1 MGKIF
6 DLTRE
11 PELFEALRHETPAAF
26 EHLYRQYYRMTAAY
40 VTQNGG
46 SGDDAQDV
54 FQETL
59 VALVKNLRKP
69 EFALQAKL
77 STYLYAVAR
86 NIWLYRRRGQ
96 TANTPIENQTV
107 AQQISDFPDMT
118 DDSMSEITAHEQ
130 KHLLM
135 ARIFAQI
142 GADCREL
149 LRRYYYED
157 TPLKDIAHIM
167 GFTEAFVRV
176 KKNRCM
182 NDFRSRVAEDP
193 EYREIVF

>member
-1 MGKIF
+1 MGKTF

-11 PELFEALRHETPAAF
+11 PELFEALRTETPAAF

-69 EFALQAKL
+69 DFALQAKL

>member
-1 MGKIF
+1 MGKTF
-6 DLTRE
+6 DLTSE
-11 PELFEALRHETPAAF
+11 PELFEALRTETPAAF
-26 EHLYRQYYRMTAAY
+26 EHLYRHHYRMTAAY

-69 EFALQAKL
+69 DFALQAKL

-86 NIWLYRRRGQ
+86 KIWLYRRRGQ
-96 TANTPIENQTV
+96 TANTPIENQTL
-107 AQQISDFPDMT
+107 AQQISDFPDLT
-118 DDSMSEITAHEQ
+118 DETLSEKTAHEQ

-157 TPLKDIAHIM
+157 TPLKDIARIM

-182 NDFRSRVAEDP
+182 NDFRSRVADDSA
-193 EYREIVF
+193 YQTLQN

>member
-1 MGKIF
+1 MGKTF
-6 DLTRE
+6 DLNRE
-11 PELFEALRHETPAAF
+11 PELFEALRTETPAAF
-26 EHLYRQYYRMTAAY
+26 EHLYRQYYRMAAAY

-46 SGDDAQDV
+46 SSDDAQDV

-69 EFALQAKL
+69 DFALQAKL

-86 NIWLYRRRGQ
+86 KIWLYRRRGQ
-96 TANTPIENQTV
+96 TADTPIENQTL
-107 AQQISDFPDMT
+107 AQQVPDLT
-118 DDSMSEITAHEQ
+118 DELLSEKTTHEQ
-130 KHLLM
+130 KHLIM

-157 TPLKDIAHIM
+157 TPLKDIARIM

-182 NDFRSRVAEDP
+182 NDFRERVANDS
-193 EYREIVF
+193 EYQTLQN

>member
-1 MGKIF
+1 MGKTF

-11 PELFEALRHETPAAF
+11 PELFEALRNETPAAF
-26 EHLYRQYYRMTAAY
+26 EHVYRQYYRMAAAY

-54 FQETL
+54 FQEAL
-59 VALVKNLRKP
+59 VALIKNLRKP
-69 EFALQAKL
+69 DFALQAKL

-86 NIWLYRRRGQ
+86 KIWLYRRRGQ

-107 AQQISDFPDMT
+107 AQQIPDPT
-118 DDSMSEITAHEQ
+118 DDILTEITAREQ

-135 ARIFAQI
+135 ARIFDQI

-157 TPLKDIAHIM
+157 TALKDIAGIM

-182 NDFRSRVAEDP
+182 NDFRARVAADP
-193 EYREIVF
+193 DFQTLQN

>member
-1 MGKIF
+1 MGKTF

-11 PELFEALRHETPAAF
+11 PELFEALRTETPAAF
-26 EHLYRQYYRMTAAY
+26 EHVYRQYYRMAAAY

-46 SGDDAQDV
+46 SDDDAQDV

-69 EFALQAKL
+69 DFALQAKL

-86 NIWLYRRRGQ
+86 KIWLYRRRGQ

-107 AQQISDFPDMT
+107 AQQIPDLT
-118 DDSMSEITAHEQ
+118 DEILSEKTAHEQ

-182 NDFRSRVAEDP
+182 NDFRNRVSEDP
-193 EYREIVF
+193 EFREVVP

>member
-1 MGKIF
+1 MCKTF

-11 PELFEALRHETPAAF
+11 TELFEALRRETPAAF
-26 EHLYRQYYRMTAAY
+26 EHLYRHHYRMTAAY

-46 SGDDAQDV
+46 SDNDAQDV

-59 VALVKNLRKP
+59 VALVKNLRKTD
-69 EFALQAKL
+69 FALQAKL
-77 STYLYAVAR
+77 STYLYAIAR
-86 NIWLYRRRGQ
+86 KVWLYRRRGQ
-96 TANTPIENQTV
+96 HENLFVDNQEI
-107 AQQISDFPDMT
+107 AQQIPDT
-118 DDSMSEITAHEQ
+118 DEALLEKTMYEQ

-182 NDFRSRVAEDP
+182 NDFRARVAEDP
-193 EYREIVF
+193 EYKEVRG

>member
-1 MGKIF
+1 MNNMGKTF
-6 DLTRE
+6 DLT
-11 PELFEALRHETPAAF
+11 PEAELLEALRLEIPEAY
-26 EHLYRQYYRMTAAY
+26 EHLYRQFYRMTASY

-59 VALVKNLRKP
+59 VALVKNIRKP

-77 STYLYAVAR
+77 STYLYAIAKK
-86 NIWLYRRRGQ
+86 IWLYRQRGQ
-96 TANTPIENQTV
+96 TANTPIENQTFV
-107 AQQISDFPDMT
+107 QQIPDAT
-118 DDSMSEITAHEQ
+118 DEMLTEKTTHEK
-130 KHLLM
+130 KHLMM
-135 ARIFAQI
+135 ARIFATI

-157 TPLKDIAHIM
+157 TPLKDIAGMM

-182 NDFRSRVAEDP
+182 NDFRARITHDP